1 MQDNKRPQENER
13 TVRDA
18 LHSRA
23 FKNGAYASVLCAV
36 MLALVVALNLFVG
49 ALPAKY
55 LRYDMTENKLYSLSQ
70 ETEDLCAALT
80 QDVTF
85 YYLGRTGQEDAA
97 VTELLDKYKDA
108 SSHIQVVQK
117 DPVLY
122 PTFGAA
128 YDAADAAVG
137 SIIAVCGER
146 YRVVD
151 AGDLYTYTP
160 NYQTYTYDTEFDG
173 EGALTSALSY
183 VASEEALLLYT
194 LSGHGEAGL
203 SATLTDGAERQNM
216 SFETLALLTADAVP
230 EDAAAVVLNA
240 PTKDISAEEAERL
253 RATAQ
258 DALSQAR
265 EERDKL
271 IRQGQAELEAAREK
285 ARRMAADVERQAY
298 DLLDELR
305 KLEKDKTRAA
315 SQRAARAREIARK
328 DSEKLFLKS
337 DVVHTVQREYTPLKK
352 AEPGQEVYLVELDK
366 TGIVSSRPDKDGL
379 VEVRAG
385 ILRTKVPLSKLAA
398 PPKFQKQEKTSIYTP
413 RPRRQTDGVREAARR
428 TASME
433 VNLLGMTVEEA
444 LETDRFIDNGVL
456 SGQTM
461 LYLIHGKGTGA
472 LRKAIHEHLR
482 RHPSVKSFRLGNYGE
497 GEAGVT
503 VVELK

>member
-1 MQDNKRPQENER
+1 MQDNKRPEGKGR

-173 EGALTSALSY
+173 
-183 VASEEALLLYT
+183 
-194 LSGHGEAGL
+194 GE
-203 SATLTDGAERQNM
+203 
-216 SFETLALLTADAVP
+216 P
-230 EDAAAVVLNA
+230 
-240 PTKDISAEEAERL
+240 
-253 RATAQ
+253 
-258 DALSQAR
+258 
-265 EERDKL
+265 
-271 IRQGQAELEAAREK
+271 
-285 ARRMAADVERQAY
+285 
-298 DLLDELR
+298 
-305 KLEKDKTRAA
+305 
-315 SQRAARAREIARK
+315 
-328 DSEKLFLKS
+328 
-337 DVVHTVQREYTPLKK
+337 
-352 AEPGQEVYLVELDK
+352 
-366 TGIVSSRPDKDGL
+366 
-379 VEVRAG
+379 
-385 ILRTKVPLSKLAA
+385 
-398 PPKFQKQEKTSIYTP
+398 
-413 RPRRQTDGVREAARR
+413 
-428 TASME
+428 
-433 VNLLGMTVEEA
+433 
-444 LETDRFIDNGVL
+444 
-456 SGQTM
+456 
-461 LYLIHGKGTGA
+461 
-472 LRKAIHEHLR
+472 
-482 RHPSVKSFRLGNYGE
+482 
-497 GEAGVT
+497 
-503 VVELK
+503 

>member
-80 QDVTF
+80 QDVTL

-183 VASEEALLLYT
+183 VASEEAPLLYT

-240 PTKDISAEEAERL
+240 PT
-253 RATAQ
+253 
-258 DALSQAR
+258 
-265 EERDKL
+265 
-271 IRQGQAELEAAREK
+271 
-285 ARRMAADVERQAY
+285 
-298 DLLDELR
+298 
-305 KLEKDKTRAA
+305 
-315 SQRAARAREIARK
+315 
-328 DSEKLFLKS
+328 
-337 DVVHTVQREYTPLKK
+337 
-352 AEPGQEVYLVELDK
+352 
-366 TGIVSSRPDKDGL
+366 
-379 VEVRAG
+379 
-385 ILRTKVPLSKLAA
+385 
-398 PPKFQKQEKTSIYTP
+398 
-413 RPRRQTDGVREAARR
+413 
-428 TASME
+428 
-433 VNLLGMTVEEA
+433 
-444 LETDRFIDNGVL
+444 
-456 SGQTM
+456 
-461 LYLIHGKGTGA
+461 
-472 LRKAIHEHLR
+472 
-482 RHPSVKSFRLGNYGE
+482 
-497 GEAGVT
+497 
-503 VVELK
+503 

>member
-1 MQDNKRPQENER
+1 M
-13 TVRDA
+13 
-18 LHSRA
+18 
-23 FKNGAYASVLCAV
+23 
-36 MLALVVALNLFVG
+36 
-49 ALPAKY
+49 
-55 LRYDMTENKLYSLSQ
+55 
-70 ETEDLCAALT
+70 
-80 QDVTF
+80 
-85 YYLGRTGQEDAA
+85 
-97 VTELLDKYKDA
+97 
-108 SSHIQVVQK
+108 
-117 DPVLY
+117 
-122 PTFGAA
+122 
-128 YDAADAAVG
+128 
-137 SIIAVCGER
+137 
-146 YRVVD
+146 
-151 AGDLYTYTP
+151 
-160 NYQTYTYDTEFDG
+160 
-173 EGALTSALSY
+173 
-183 VASEEALLLYT
+183 
-194 LSGHGEAGL
+194 
-203 SATLTDGAERQNM
+203 
-216 SFETLALLTADAVP
+216 
-230 EDAAAVVLNA
+230 
-240 PTKDISAEEAERL
+240 
-253 RATAQ
+253 
-258 DALSQAR
+258 
-265 EERDKL
+265 
-271 IRQGQAELEAAREK
+271 
-285 ARRMAADVERQAY
+285 
-298 DLLDELR
+298 LDELR

-328 DSEKLFLKS
+328 ESEKLFLKS

-444 LETDRFIDNGVL
+444 LMETDRFIDNGVL
-456 SGQTM
+456 SGQTT